1 MYGPGPGF
9 QPTTR
14 RRPNP
19 AGLIISRVVIVTLT
33 MVSFGFL
40 GWVAM
45 LRIAA
50 ARRRKADWLLF
61 GVAAVLAVGSLVFIG
76 SGESSEVRDVD
87 VFLMGLNFLASI
99 VISPY
104 FLAVDIRH
112 YAQYDRPPA
121 GPYGPRHQPPQQP
134 YGFGYQ
140 DQATAQTR
148 PASQPPLPLS
158 QPVQPPHPPQPPHSS
173 AASYKPPRIDQ
184 VRAELDELSDLLR
197 KDQASREEQAS
208 RESQTSLASRASRE
222 SRPGH
227 AGQGDRSTGSGRAT
241 GEDRATGEG
250 RDGE

>member
-19 AGLIISRVVIVTLT
+19 AGLIIARVVIVTLT
-33 MVSFGFL
+33 MVSVGFL

-50 ARRRKADWLLF
+50 ARRRTADWLLF
-61 GVAAVLAVGSLVFIG
+61 GVSAVLAVGSLVVIG
-76 SGESSEVRDVD
+76 SGESSEARDVD
-87 VFLMGLNFLASI
+87 VLLMGLNFLASI

-112 YAQYDRPPA
+112 YAQYDQPPA
-121 GPYGPRHQPPQQP
+121 VAYGPGHQPPQQP
-134 YGFGYQ
+134 YGFGYPGQ
-140 DQATAQTR
+140 STAQTAQTR
-148 PASQPPLPLS
+148 PTSQPLS
-158 QPVQPPHPPQPPHSS
+158 QPVQLPQQPQQPPHSQPS
-173 AASYKPPRIDQ
+173 SASYKPPRIDQ

-197 KDQASREEQAS
+197 KD
-208 RESQTSLASRASRE
+208 RASRDGQADQA
-222 SRPGH
+222 GH
-227 AGQGDRSTGSGRAT
+227 
-241 GEDRATGEG
+241 EDRTTREG

>member
-1 MYGPGPGF
+1 MYGPGTGF

-19 AGLIISRVVIVTLT
+19 AGLIIVRVVIVTLT
-33 MVSFGFL
+33 MVSIGFL

-50 ARRRKADWLLF
+50 ARRRTADWLLF
-61 GVAAVLAVGSLVFIG
+61 GVTAVLAVGSLVVIG
-76 SGESSEVRDVD
+76 SGESSEARDVD
-87 VFLMGLNFLASI
+87 VLLMGLNFLASI

-112 YAQYDRPPA
+112 YAQYDQPPA
-121 GPYGPRHQPPQQP
+121 VPYGPGYQQPHQP

-140 DQATAQTR
+140 EQATAQTR
-148 PASQPPLPLS
+148 PASQPPQPLS
-158 QPVQPPHPPQPPHSS
+158 QPAQPPHPPQPPHPS

-197 KDQASREEQAS
+197 KD
-208 RESQTSLASRASRE
+208 RASRE
-222 SRPGH
+222 GQAREGQADQAGH
-227 AGQGDRSTGSGRAT
+227 DDRTTGSGQAT
-241 GEDRATGEG
+241 REG